1 MSRKR
6 LQFRVHTDEAEL
18 LEEHADD
25 ADISKSEALRRSMRL
40 YLVRQGYDVPATDGG
55 VTSTTTDEI
64 QRTVRVSNVVL
75 AVAILWLGAVVA
87 FDPPGLFTILTGSAL
102 AGVLVL
108 VLATGVRQ

>member
-40 YLVRQGYDVPATDGG
+40 YLARQGYDVPATDGG
-55 VTSTTTDEI
+55 VTSTTTDQI
-64 QRTVRVSNVVL
+64 QRTVHLSNAAL
-75 AVAILWLGAVVA
+75 GAGLLWLGAVVA
-87 FDPPGLFTILTGSAL
+87 LDPPAAVTVASGAAVAVAL
-102 AGVLVL
+102 GV